1 VTPEE
6 GNGDTEEGG
15 DTEKEGGRDLVK
27 FAQSKER
34 KDKSENTQKRCLEA
48 SRQNV

>member
-6 GNGDTEEGG
+6 GKGDTEEGG
-15 DTEKEGGRDLVK
+15 DTEEEEGRDLVE
-27 FAQSKER
+27 FAQCKKR